1 MEITDLQGHTYP
13 IDAVVEHEID
23 LQSNE
28 RIDLDIHYT
37 ENNAEFLKQNDDLKM
52 WLITFD
58 NKDYRIFQSNMKTQ
72 GNQYMVSVTA
82 RLYVLDWLTSQR
94 LYKRV
99 DASLTTT
106 EAFDLV
112 FNNSPFS
119 YVVVDAAPSE
129 SFEGL
134 GDGATLLEVFQ
145 KLIDRYGYEVN
156 IVGNTVYLEF
166 QIGNDTNF
174 EYRYQLNASNITKE
188 VDASEMYTY
197 IKGYG
202 NYDDESDDDTP
213 IEERAKLIPE
223 PYVSPLAEIIGI
235 RHASPIKDGRV
246 TKEKTLKNAMKK
258 AIDDSVQITFSADI
272 EDMSNQGYD
281 YQNTTIGDRIF
292 LVDERI
298 DLDKEIRVSKIQ
310 RTFNVEGVMTKMSVT
325 FGGQTISDAHS
336 SSTNQAISD
345 INDLINGRKR
355 IPFPALDIVS
365 QSMVSKIK
373 ATTSEIE
380 YDSNGQHFIEKGNPN
395 NIMTLNSSG
404 YLLST
409 DGGRTAETAITAEG
423 IVANAITTG
432 TLNANNIRIFGG
444 NNDKSVTIQ
453 KDELRLSGTFSRT
466 WQGNTT
472 VDNVFTSMKNGYL
485 RFRNNETDSSIYM
498 SHFGIS
504 TFRDQFGDYVGSE
517 GRASGTIMF
526 WDKSFSPSGAN
537 GITINSYGGVSAL
550 TSSRNRTLV
559 ASRLSVNLQSTEGA
573 LTFQPKMAQS
583 PDTGFVM
590 NTSKSSNIPNGYLM
604 YGGIRGEDVSYSAGL
619 RFERQRPHVS
629 VVNPNFST
637 GGETVIEA
645 GKGEFNTVGRR
656 QGNQYLNLVD
666 PRLFKVGADNTGARV
681 ASEMIY
687 HRTYSD
693 ASPNMY
699 ITSYG
704 TLGRATSA
712 SKYKLSIEQQHKD
725 KAKQLEHSSN
735 ILNLDVKSWFDK
747 EQAEIAAK
755 ECELGERCSADA
767 FNLQRTV
774 GLIAEDVEDTGLKEH
789 VAYNAEGEVE
799 GIGYDRLWIHLIPII
814 KDQQKRIEQLEG
826 KIND

>member
-1 MEITDLQGHTYP
+1 MEITDLKGNTYP
-13 IDAVVEHEID
+13 LDAVVEHEVD

-58 NKDYRIFQSNMKTQ
+58 NKDYRIFQSNINTQ
-72 GNQYMVSVTA
+72 GNRYMVSVTA
-82 RLYVLDWLTSQR
+82 RLYILDWLTSQR

-106 EAFDLV
+106 EAFNLV
-112 FNNSPFS
+112 FSDSPFT
-119 YVVVDAAPSE
+119 YVIVDAASSE

-134 GDGATLLEVFQ
+134 GEGATLLEVFQ

-156 IVGNTVYLEF
+156 IVGNAVYLEF
-166 QIGNDTNF
+166 QMGNDTNF

-223 PYVSPLAEIIGI
+223 PYISPLAEIIGI
-235 RHASPIKDGRV
+235 RHAPPIKDGRM
-246 TKEKTLKNAMKK
+246 TKEKTLKEAMKK
-258 AIDDSVQITFSADI
+258 VVDDSVQITFSADI
-272 EDMSNQGYD
+272 QDMSNQGYD
-281 YQNTTIGDRIF
+281 YQNTSIGDRIF

-298 DLDKEIRVSKIQ
+298 GLDKEIRISKIQ
-310 RTFNVEGVMTKMSVT
+310 RTFNAEGVMTKMAVT
-325 FGGQTISDAHS
+325 FGGQNMSDAHS
-336 SSTNQAISD
+336 SSTNQAITD
-345 INDLINGRKR
+345 IQDIINGRKR

-380 YDSNGQHFIEKGNPN
+380 YDSNGQHFIEKSKPN

-404 YLLST
+404 LLLST
-409 DGGRTAETAITAEG
+409 DGGRTAKTAITAEG

-444 NNDKSVTIQ
+444 GDDKNVTIQ

-472 VDNVFTSMKNGYL
+472 VDNIFTSMKNGYL
-485 RFRNNETDSSIYM
+485 RFRNNETDSSIYL
-498 SHFGIS
+498 SHFGFS

-537 GITINSYGGVSAL
+537 GITINSYGGVAAL
-550 TSSRNRTLV
+550 TSSKNRTMIG
-559 ASRLSVNLQSTEGA
+559 SRLSVNLQSAESA
-573 LTFQPKMAQS
+573 IMFQPKMEQA

-590 NTSKSSNIPNGYLM
+590 NTSNSGGNIPNGYLM
-604 YGGIRGEDVSYSAGL
+604 YGGIRGEQVNYSAGL

-629 VVNPNFST
+629 VVNPNFAT

-645 GKGEFNTVGRR
+645 GQGEFNTVARR
-656 QGNQYLNLVD
+656 QGNQYLNVVHAQ
-666 PRLFKVGADNTGARV
+666 LFKVGSDGKDRV
-681 ASEMIY
+681 ASQTIY
-687 HRTYSD
+687 NRTYS
-693 ASPNMY
+693 ASANVHV
-699 ITSYG
+699 TSYG

-712 SKYKLSIEQQHKD
+712 SKYKLSIE
-725 KAKQLEHSSN
+725 KQFKNEEEQIKHSNS
-735 ILNLDVKSWFDK
+735 ILNLDMKSWFDK
-747 EQAEIAAK
+747 EESEITAK
-755 ECELGERCSADA
+755 ECENNECFSADA
-767 FNLQRTV
+767 FQLKRHV
-774 GLIAEDVEDTGLKEH
+774 GLVAEDIEKIGLEEH
-789 VAYNAEGEVE
+789 VVYDEDGEIE
-799 GIGYDRLWIHLIPII
+799 GIEYDRLWVHLIPII
-814 KDQQKRIEQLEG
+814 KKQQKQIEKLEE
-826 KIND
+826 IMNE